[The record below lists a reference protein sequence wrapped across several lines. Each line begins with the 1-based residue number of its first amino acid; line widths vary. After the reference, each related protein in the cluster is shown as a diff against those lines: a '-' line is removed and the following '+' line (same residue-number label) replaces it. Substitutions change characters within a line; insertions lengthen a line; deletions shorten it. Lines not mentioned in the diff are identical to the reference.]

1 MDLSAFD
8 LALLT
13 LTSGFTSLMTAS
25 VGIGGGVL
33 LLAVMA
39 SILPANVLI
48 PVHGL
53 VQLGSNGNRAFMTRQ
68 HIHWPMVLF
77 FSLGAL
83 VGALS
88 ASQVLVQL
96 PLDVIRLA
104 VAVFILLMV
113 WGPKPKK
120 LQVSGPGTLIAGCI
134 TTFASMFVGA
144 SGPLVAAV
152 VHRSGQEK
160 LATTA
165 TFAACMSFQHLLK
178 AMVFGFV
185 GFSFAQWWWPV
196 LLMIAS
202 GAVGTWLGLKLL
214 NRLPAELFA
223 QLFKVLVTL
232 LALRLLWQAWGAV

>member
-1 MDLSAFD
+1 MDLSALD
-8 LALLT
+8 LTLLI
-13 LTSGFTSLMTAS
+13 LTSGFTSFMTAS

-39 SILPANVLI
+39 SILPVNVLI

-77 FSLGAL
+77 FTLGAL
-83 VGALS
+83 IGAVS

-104 VAVFILLMV
+104 VACFILVMV

-120 LQVSGPGTLIAGCI
+120 LQVSGPGTVLAGGV

-144 SGPLVAAV
+144 SGPLVASV
-152 VHRSGQEK
+152 IHRSGQDK

-165 TFAACMSFQHLLK
+165 TFATCMSFQHLLK
-178 AMVFGFV
+178 ATVFGFI
-185 GFSFAQWWWPV
+185 GFSFVQWWGPV

-202 GAVGTWLGLKLL
+202 GAIGTWLGLKLL
-214 NRLPAELFA
+214 NRLPAEVFA
-223 QLFKVLVTL
+223 RLFKVLITL
-232 LALRLLWQAWGAV
+232 LALRLLWQVWAG